1 MTGVVD
7 MALLVTA
14 EDNEDLRAVITR
26 SLERAGHTVIATADG
41 GQGLA
46 AVREHRPD
54 AVITDVDMP
63 VLTGLDLC
71 RAVREDPDLKHTP
84 VLVVSGSIN
93 PDDPRAMD
101 AGVTTIIIKPFTPVE
116 LLHHLDEVLAH
127 PSRQHR

>member
-1 MTGVVD
+1 

-71 RAVREDPDLKHTP
+71 RAVREDPDLRHTP
-84 VLVVSGSIN
+84 VLVVSGSISTA
-93 PDDPRAMD
+93 DPAAMD
-101 AGVTTIIIKPFTPVE
+101 AGVTTIIGKPFTPVE